1 MRNKAR
7 QTSDDYTN
15 VFHVV
20 TLEKEKAVRQS
31 KLKISCWNLVR
42 FNSKFFSMT
51 GRTMTPK

>member
-7 QTSDDYTN
+7 QTLDNCTY

-20 TLEKEKAVRQS
+20 TLEKEKAIRQS
-31 KLKISCWNLVR
+31 KLKISCWNLIR

-51 GRTMTPK
+51 VRTMTPK